1 MILKVARLGHP
12 AIRTPALPVAVDKIK
27 THDFQKLLDDMVETM
42 HEYIGVGLAAPQ
54 VHLSIQVAV
63 LEVEHHP
70 RYTDMPSVPLTY
82 LINPVVTVL
91 ETDKTSK
98 IDDWEGCLSIP
109 EMRGLVPRFKK
120 LHVKALGRN
129 AEPLDFIAE
138 DFHARVI
145 QHETDHLKGEVYL
158 DRMHDMRT
166 LAHLPEWQRYVL
178 PALHHKEEEDEKD

>member
-12 AIRTPALPVAVDKIK
+12 AIRTPAQPVAVDKIK

-82 LINPVVTVL
+82 LINPIVAVL
-91 ETDKTSK
+91 ETEK
-98 IDDWEGCLSIP
+98 IDEWEGCLSIP
-109 EMRGLVPRFKK
+109 EMRGSVPRFKK
-120 LHVKALGRN
+120 VHVNALGRN
-129 AEPLDFIAE
+129 GEELDFIAE

-158 DRMHDMRT
+158 DRMPDMRT

-178 PALHHKEEEDEKD
+178 PALHHKDDDNE

>member
-12 AIRTPALPVAVDKIK
+12 AIRTPAQPVAVDQIK

-70 RYTDMPSVPLTY
+70 RYADMPSVPLTY

-91 ETDKTSK
+91 DTDKTSK
-98 IDDWEGCLSIP
+98 IDEWEGCLSIP
-109 EMRGLVPRFKK
+109 DMRGLVPRFKK

-129 AEPLDFIAE
+129 GERLDFIAQ

-158 DRMHDMRT
+158 DRMPDMRT
-166 LAHLPEWQRYVL
+166 LAHLPEWHRYVL
-178 PALHHKEEEDEKD
+178 PALRPKDDDE